1 MRSKLIKNKGHLNKA
16 WVVWQ
21 VNKWTT
27 IWTRTMYTCLG
38 IHVHF
43 YFLIFDLKKKTFK
56 KYYYYFWMKS
66 KFNRL
71 WYMYFFLFLFE
82 SIASFSG
89 ITWWKFILKL
99 YIIYICTFIDRILS
113 STSCLLQLIA
123 FSWIVFSVCKVCT
136 LEEECITCTIVLLW
150 SWQEIEEFDNT
161 KEVIRIRK

>member
-1 MRSKLIKNKGHLNKA
+1 MRWKVIKNKGHLNKA
-16 WVVWQ
+16 WVMWQ
-21 VNKWTT
+21 VNKWTK
-27 IWTRTMYTCLG
+27 IWTRTMHTSLG

-43 YFLIFDLKKKTFK
+43 YFHIFHLKMKTYK

-123 FSWIVFSVCKVCT
+123 FSWIVFLWVKCALWKRN
-136 LEEECITCTIVLLW
+136 VLQAPFF
-150 SWQEIEEFDNT
+150 SCDHD
-161 KEVIRIRK
+161 KK